1 MSPPIAGEPM
11 FVDAPLQIVAF
22 DPAAAIGNG
31 FTVTVTLLDLLQPVA
46 VIVSVTVYVIVLVG
60 LALGLD
66 TVELLNPV
74 DGVQL

>member
-1 MSPPIAGEPM
+1 MLVE
-11 FVDAPLQIVAF
+11 APLQIVAL
-22 DPAAAIGNG
+22 DPAAAFGNG
-31 FTVTVTLLDLLQPVA
+31 LTVTVTELDLLQPVA
-46 VIVSVTVYVIVLVG
+46 VIVSVTVYVVVLVG